1 MGAQIVVNRTDEIG
15 DLAAAYRTMV
25 DDLKR
30 TIITRDQLDQILQSM
45 QDAIVVTSTSGEI
58 RMMNPAVTVL
68 LELEEQELL
77 EFKPL
82 EFLDLS
88 EGEKAVLVQSIEHD
102 GAIISQVG
110 LVPLRNHEYKHVLF
124 FCYQIGGNPMGFEA
138 KYSMYFMI

>member
-1 MGAQIVVNRTDEIG
+1 M
-15 DLAAAYRTMV
+15 
-25 DDLKR
+25 
-30 TIITRDQLDQILQSM
+30 
-45 QDAIVVTSTSGEI
+45 
-58 RMMNPAVTVL
+58 

-124 FCYQIGGNPMGFEA
+124 FLLPNWGGNPMGFEA